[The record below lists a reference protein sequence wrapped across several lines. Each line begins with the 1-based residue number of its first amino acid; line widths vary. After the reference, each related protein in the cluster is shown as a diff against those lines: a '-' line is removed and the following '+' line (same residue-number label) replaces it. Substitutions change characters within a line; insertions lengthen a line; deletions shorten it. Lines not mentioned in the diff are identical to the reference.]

1 MRLIVFEDTLTN
13 NFRPLTYT
21 KPVFDLVNGIGT
33 LFESINFTYPKIDSL
48 IVINEL
54 LGKKPPPDLY
64 EIYMDRMFKEFEDHL
79 RPIQGIEQVLQ
90 SINANY
96 CVASSGPH
104 QKIRKT
110 LGVTGLLPLFEG
122 KIFSSTDVG
131 KGKPEPDL
139 FLHACSMMGYTPQQ
153 TIVIEDSLA
162 GIQAARSAG
171 MRVFVYRPSSNEKY
185 QKDNNEV
192 ITFRSMNTLSELI
205 DKA

>member
-1 MRLIVFEDTLTN
+1 MLSEIGIPT
-13 NFRPLTYT
+13 TYEQSL
-21 KPVFDLVNGIGT
+21 DLFLGK
-33 LFESINFTYPKIDSL
+33 SWKDSL

-64 EIYMDRMFKEFEDHL
+64 EIYMDRMFKEFVDHL

-110 LGVTGLLPLFEG
+110 LGVTRLLPLFEG

>member
-1 MRLIVFEDTLTN
+1 M
-13 NFRPLTYT
+13 
-21 KPVFDLVNGIGT
+21 
-33 LFESINFTYPKIDSL
+33 
-48 IVINEL
+48 
-54 LGKKPPPDLY
+54 
-64 EIYMDRMFKEFEDHL
+64 
-79 RPIQGIEQVLQ
+79 LQ

>member
-1 MRLIVFEDTLTN
+1 MTSDQSLN
-13 NFRPLTYT
+13 
-21 KPVFDLVNGIGT
+21 
-33 LFESINFTYPKIDSL
+33 LFLGKSWIDSL
-48 IVINEL
+48 LIINEL
-54 LGKKPPPDLY
+54 LGKEPTADLH
-64 EIYMDRMFKEFEDHL
+64 EIYMERMFKEFEDHL
-79 RPIQGIEQVLQ
+79 RPIPGIEQALQ

-104 QKIRKT
+104 RKIRKT
-110 LGVTGLLPLFEG
+110 LGVTGLLHLFEG
-122 KIFSSTDVG
+122 RIFSSTDVG
-131 KGKPEPDL
+131 RGKPEPDL
-139 FLHACSMMGYTPQQ
+139 FLHACSMMGYTPQE